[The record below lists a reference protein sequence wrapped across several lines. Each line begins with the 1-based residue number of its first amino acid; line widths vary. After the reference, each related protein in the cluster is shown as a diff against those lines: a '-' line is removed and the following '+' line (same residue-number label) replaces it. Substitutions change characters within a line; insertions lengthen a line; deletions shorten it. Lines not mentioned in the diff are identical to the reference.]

1 METVRTLQAN
11 DGTNCFAALSS
22 RQDAPHVAAEDRAC
36 GAGLF
41 SRSTYRSS
49 NNGVEPSEGSSWGA
63 PGEKT
68 GGETEGGTKLHQT
81 SQSGTRQRAWAPRQF
96 LDLAAWA
103 SKSMLFDGAMDALV
117 DDARGAP
124 ARCKP
129 HTHTFSSPVSWADE
143 HLSIAQ
149 RTPEIV
155 HAVQTDS
162 THELP
167 EV

>member
-1 METVRTLQAN
+1 MRLTWRRKIAHVVLGCLVAPPIAHQTT
-11 DGTNCFAALSS
+11 GSS
-22 RQDAPHVAAEDRAC
+22 
-36 GAGLF
+36 
-41 SRSTYRSS
+41 
-49 NNGVEPSEGSSWGA
+49 PSEGSSWGA

-96 LDLAAWA
+96 LDLAAWT

-149 RTPEIV
+149 RTLEIV